1 MTKAS
6 NTPTYNIWSL
16 LGSPFFLTLQA
27 VSQHT
32 KIPQNASGAP
42 KGYQPGSIWLIYT
55 AEIHQGLSGLFMNH
69 NMYICIW
76 IYKKKN
82 IMFSTILF
90 YFVVQGYFLLGRKQ
104 SQKCLIHSFKGSLGP
119 KQSVCVLVWV
129 TTYVFLIL
137 LYGKNDGK
145 ACF

>member
-16 LGSPFFLTLQA
+16 LGSPCFLTLQA

-42 KGYQPGSIWLIYT
+42 KGYRPGSIWLICT
-55 AEIHQGLSGLFMNH
+55 AEIHQGLSGLFMTH

-76 IYKKKN
+76 IYKKKF
-82 IMFSTILF
+82 MFSTILF
-90 YFVVQGYFLLGRKQ
+90 YFASSPKENILEQQ
-104 SQKCLIHSFKGSLGP
+104 SQKCLIHSFNGSLGP